1 MALVGGVGMIP
12 FGTHIAA
19 ALVAGAL
26 AFGAAWQVQAWRY
39 GEQISDLK
47 REHAEAVASSA
58 NQISDLK
65 LEHAEA
71 VASSAKSALKLTE
84 HYRENA
90 NAAVKKAEARAAQ
103 NKRDADAL
111 RAELDG
117 LRGDIA
123 DVPERIRSA
132 TREAVDQYAAAAT
145 VVFGECAARYS
156 ELAVSATGHASDV
169 QTMMD
174 AWPKHLPSF
183 DERR

>member
-1 MALVGGVGMIP
+1 MIP

-26 AFGAAWQVQAWRY
+26 AFGAGWQVQAWRY

-58 NQISDLK
+58 NQIYDLK

-90 NAAVKKAEARAAQ
+90 DAAVKKAEARAAQ
-103 NKRDADAL
+103 NKRADDAM

-123 DVPERIRSA
+123 NVPDRIRSA
-132 TREAVDQYAAAAT
+132 SREAVDQYAAAAT

-156 ELAVSATGHASDV
+156 ELAEKAQGHAATV
-169 QTMMD
+169 QLLMES
-174 AWPKHLPSF
+174 WPVQQK
-183 DERR
+183 R

>member
-1 MALVGGVGMIP
+1 MIP
-12 FGTHIAA
+12 FATHIAA
-19 ALVAGAL
+19 AAVAGVL

-39 GEQISDLK
+39 GEQITTIKQQHTDAAL
-47 REHAEAVASSA
+47 SSA
-58 NQISDLK
+58 RN
-65 LEHAEA
+65 
-71 VASSAKSALKLTE
+71 ALKLTE

-90 NAAVKKAEARAAQ
+90 DAAVRKAEARAAQ

-123 DVPERIRSA
+123 NVPDRIRSA
-132 TREAVDQYAAAAT
+132 SREAVDQYATAAT

-169 QTMMD
+169 KTLMD
-174 AWPKHLPSF
+174 AWPTNDNQAPPAK
-183 DERR
+183 

>member
-1 MALVGGVGMIP
+1 MIP

-26 AFGAAWQVQAWRY
+26 AFGAAWQVQGMRY
-39 GEQISDLK
+39 GKQI
-47 REHAEAVASSA
+47 A
-58 NQISDLK
+58 DLK

-90 NAAVKKAEARAAQ
+90 DAAVRKAEARAAQ
-103 NKRDADAL
+103 NKRDADSL
-111 RAELDG
+111 RAELDW
-117 LRGDIA
+117 LRGDLA

-156 ELAVSATGHASDV
+156 ELAISATGHASDV
-169 QTMMD
+169 QTLMD
-174 AWPKHLPSF
+174 AWPTNDNQAPPAK
-183 DERR
+183 

>member
-1 MALVGGVGMIP
+1 MIP

-19 ALVAGAL
+19 AAIAGVL
-26 AFGAAWQVQAWRY
+26 AFGAAWQVQDMRY

-58 NQISDLK
+58 NQIYDLK

-90 NAAVKKAEARAAQ
+90 DAAIKKAEARAAQ
-103 NKRDADAL
+103 NKRDADRL
-111 RAELDG
+111 RTELDG
-117 LRGDIA
+117 LRGDLA

-132 TREAVDQYAAAAT
+132 TREAVDQYAATAT

-156 ELAVSATGHASDV
+156 ELAAAATGHASDV
-169 QTMMD
+169 QTLMD
-174 AWPKHLPSF
+174 AWPRK
-183 DERR
+183 D

>member
-1 MALVGGVGMIP
+1 MIP

-58 NQISDLK
+58 NQIYDLK

-84 HYRENA
+84 HYREKA
-90 NAAVKKAEARAAQ
+90 DAAVRKAEARSAQ

-123 DVPERIRSA
+123 NVPDRIRSA
-132 TREAVDQYAAAAT
+132 TREAVDQYAATAT
-145 VVFGECAARYS
+145 VVFEHCARRYS
-156 ELAVSATGHASDV
+156 DMAEKAQGHAATV
-169 QTMMD
+169 QLLMD
-174 AWPKHLPSF
+174 AWPTNDNQATPAK
-183 DERR
+183 